1 MPAGMKYVRLVHLL
15 DEQKRRELMIIYG
28 ENLAPTGF
36 TAAEACLSIRNPGF
50 TIRNPRSE
58 IRIFFY
64 KGTTIGR

>member
-36 TAAEACLSIRNPGF
+36 TPAEASLSIRNPGF
-50 TIRNPRSE
+50 TIRNQRSE